1 MRNPLERIQELI
13 PILPEKDIKIV
24 NKYLNKRDF
33 QSIIEIVESDIYKAE
48 RSNNVNSNY
57 YLQLIELRDC
67 LSTYLACTDIYY
79 NDYDY

>member
-13 PILPEKDIKIV
+13 LILPEKDIKIV
-24 NKYLNKRDF
+24 NKYLDKRDF

-57 YLQLIELRDC
+57 YSQLIELRDY